1 MASTITI
8 FQWRWDSRA
17 ESTAALLVLRGAGA
31 FSANFDHGAP
41 SQLFS
46 LDFAGEVI
54 LRCGPTAA
62 THSWLGGQNGFEP
75 STNKRNAR
83 PRRPTRLPMQP
94 RRAVID
100 PHCQTRLDV
109 SLCAAV
115 FMANHGHM

>member
-62 THSWLGGQNGFEP
+62 THSWLGGKTASNQAR
-75 STNKRNAR
+75 TNEMRDPAG
-83 PRRPTRLPMQP
+83 RLACPCNPGGQ
-94 RRAVID
+94 
-100 PHCQTRLDV
+100 
-109 SLCAAV
+109 S
-115 FMANHGHM
+115 